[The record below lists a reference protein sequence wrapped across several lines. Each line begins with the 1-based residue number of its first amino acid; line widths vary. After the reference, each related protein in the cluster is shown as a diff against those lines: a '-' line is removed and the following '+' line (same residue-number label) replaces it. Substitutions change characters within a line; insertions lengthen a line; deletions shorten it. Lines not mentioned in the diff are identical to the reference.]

1 MDMVRILAAAAFG
14 GLMLNLM
21 SLWEDSKKAKADRAP
36 KDELFWLFFFVW
48 PAVGA
53 ALAYLYLLDGS
64 TLRPLLA
71 FSVGLSAP
79 TTIRSLMCQRR
90 SDSRP
95 AGRSKSRPLLMRA

>member
-1 MDMVRILAAAAFG
+1 MDTVRILAAAAFG

-48 PAVGA
+48 PGVGA

-79 TTIRSLMCQRR
+79 TTIRSLM
-90 SDSRP
+90 STAAHP
-95 AGRSKSRPLLMRA
+95 AKPPESAEP